1 MLERIFPKAF
11 DNAYRG
17 HWLGIALF
25 APIVFVKAAQA
36 VVSMVTPESV
46 MAGADGIPLDR
57 FNPIAADTAV
67 EMFALLGMYV
77 LVLPLVSAVALL
89 RYRAMIPFLFVM
101 LLAVQL
107 GARTLNYLHPIVRVA
122 AGGGH
127 PIGFYVNL
135 GILAVTVVGFIF
147 SVMGSSRELSRVEG
161 EGR

>member
-25 APIVFVKAAQA
+25 APIVFVKAAQG
-36 VVSMVTPESV
+36 VVSMLTPEST

-57 FNPIAADTAV
+57 FNPIAADTAIK
-67 EMFALLGMYV
+67 MFALLGMYL
-77 LVLPLVSAVALL
+77 LVVPVISAVALV
-89 RYRAMIPFLFVM
+89 RYRAMIPFLFLM

-122 AGGGH
+122 ASGGQ
-127 PIGFYVNL
+127 PIGLYVNL
-135 GILAVTVVGFIF
+135 GILALTVVGFIF
-147 SVMGSSRELSRVEG
+147 SVMGSSRELSHMEG
-161 EGR
+161 ASR